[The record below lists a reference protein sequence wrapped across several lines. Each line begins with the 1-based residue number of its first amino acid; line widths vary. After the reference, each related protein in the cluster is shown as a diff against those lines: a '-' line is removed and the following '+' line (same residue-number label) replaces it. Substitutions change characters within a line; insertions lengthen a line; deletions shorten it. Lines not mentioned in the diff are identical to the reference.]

1 MTDRRIIS
9 QVIQCFMLGIVECL
23 LRDEPVS
30 KEELVDIREHLL
42 RSDEKKKVQDS
53 LARLPDDESE
63 AVRQT
68 LGIDEVR
75 KQKINVQS
83 LPRGTT
89 PMRIFSIRSR
99 GLLLSASRDWMF
111 DVFRLDKEIPGRS
124 ISTLTPWFAQDAEFY
139 DVLNLNPARLQWFSR
154 RIEDSY
160 NEVPYHNRN
169 HACSV
174 LVTMHHILVLGRGLE
189 FVPMDRRA
197 VTLFACYIAAVG
209 HDAEHPGLTND
220 FMVKTK
226 SQPALTHHDQSPNEN
241 YHISKTLAL
250 INDSQLLHAFD
261 DDTRQYIRTV
271 VINMILATDMKHHFT
286 ILEAL
291 EKIEKGNEE
300 TDFMLYLQFFIKCAD
315 LNHMT
320 LPPAVHK
327 VWVTRLEEEFFAQ
340 GDRERSMEMAI
351 SPLMDRHRPGMSV
364 SQRGFF
370 EAIAIPLFGRLH
382 NILPE
387 TAAMLS
393 GAKRNMQES

>member
-1 MTDRRIIS
+1 
-9 QVIQCFMLGIVECL
+9 MLGIIERL
-23 LRDEPVS
+23 LKDEYVS
-30 KEELVDIREHLL
+30 KGELADIREHLL

-53 LARLPDDESE
+53 LSKLPNEESE

-68 LGIDEVR
+68 LGIDEVE
-75 KQKINVQS
+75 KQRINVQS

-111 DVFRLDKEIPGRS
+111 DVLRIDKEIPGRS

-160 NEVPYHNRN
+160 NDVPYHNRN

-174 LVTMHHILVLGRGLE
+174 LVTMHHILVLGGGLK

-197 VTLFACYIAAVG
+197 VTLFACYIAAIG

-220 FMVKTK
+220 FLVKTK
-226 SQPALTHHDQSPNEN
+226 AQSALTHHDQSPNEN

-250 INDSQLLHAFD
+250 INDSQLLHTFD
-261 DDTRQYIRTV
+261 DDIRQYIRTV

-291 EKIEKGNEE
+291 EKVEQGDEE
-300 TDFMLYLQFFIKCAD
+300 SNFILYLQFFIKCAD

-320 LPPAVHK
+320 LPAAVHTH
-327 VWVTRLEEEFFAQ
+327 WVTRLEEEFFAQ

-364 SQRGFF
+364 SQQGFF
-370 EAIAIPLFGRLH
+370 EAIAIPLFERLH
-382 NILPE
+382 HILPE
-387 TAAMLS
+387 TVTMLN
-393 GAKRNMQES
+393 GARRNMQAL